1 MECVDFYGIK
11 SDLFLFIFIFRP
23 VFCTFPP
30 KMSAEENQGN
40 VINIWNNDNNSNK
53 TYWPKN
59 ILNFSFQRDSKQ
71 KHLWIFFQHFPGTF
85 LDVFF
90 PHLKKII

>member
-1 MECVDFYGIK
+1 MHSTVGHKDKNIYSGNYSMECVDFYGIK

-23 VFCTFPP
+23 LFCTFPP

-53 TYWPKN
+53 TY
-59 ILNFSFQRDSKQ
+59 
-71 KHLWIFFQHFPGTF
+71 
-85 LDVFF
+85 
-90 PHLKKII
+90 